1 MYLSHVNLKNFRN
14 YREATLE
21 APPGLILVRG
31 PNGAGKTNLLEAF
44 HFLALG
50 RSFRTSSDRDLVLR
64 GEDGLAVRAAAQT
77 ARGEQTL
84 EIHYAPAG
92 KRVVVNGETIP
103 RLVDYVGTLAVVA
116 FTPDD
121 LGLVKEEPASRRRF
135 LDVWLGQ
142 ESRDYLYTLQRY
154 QNVLR
159 SRNALLSRGAPRHE
173 IEPYDHELVAAGA
186 KLTALRARAAAALG
200 PAAASAY
207 ADLAPEA
214 EDFGAA
220 YAPAVPADGDDAE
233 EIAPAFERALRASRG
248 EEERRG
254 LTLVGPHRDDL
265 TLTVKGRDARRFA
278 SEGQQRT
285 AALSLRLAQFRLL
298 GEKRGDAP
306 LLLLDDVASELDE
319 ERQQRLAHAVRGAQ
333 QTWVTATSPPPGLEP
348 VANINI
354 SEGIITASGRRGL
367 PAAPDD
373 AGT

>member
-1 MYLSHVNLKNFRN
+1 VHLSRVNLENFRN

-44 HFLALG
+44 HFLALS
-50 RSFRTSSDRDLVLR
+50 RSFRTASDRDLIRR
-64 GEDGLAVRAAAQT
+64 GADDLAVRASVRAAP
-77 ARGEQTL
+77 GEQTL
-84 EIHYAPAG
+84 EIHYGAG
-92 KRVVVNGETIP
+92 GKSAAVNGETIP

-121 LGLVKEEPASRRRF
+121 LGLVKDEPANRRRF

-159 SRNALLSRGAPRHE
+159 SRNALLSRGASRPE
-173 IEPYDHELVAAGA
+173 IEPYDRELVAAGA

-214 EDFGAA
+214 EEFGAA
-220 YAPAVPADGDDAE
+220 YAPAVAADGDDEAYAE
-233 EIAPAFERALRASRG
+233 AFERALRDARD

-265 TLTVKGRDARRFA
+265 TLTVKRRDARRFA

-298 GEKRGDAP
+298 KEKRGEAP

-319 ERQQRLAHAVRGAQ
+319 ERQRRLAHAVRGAD
-333 QTWVTATSPPPGLEP
+333 QTWVTAAAAPPGIEP
-348 VANINI
+348 HANIYI
-354 SEGIITASGRRGL
+354 SEGIITARGPLGRG
-367 PAAPDD
+367 PASESAEK
-373 AGT
+373 

>member
-1 MYLSHVNLKNFRN
+1 LYLSHVNLENFRN

-50 RSFRTSSDRDLVLR
+50 RSFRTSSDRDLVRR
-64 GEDGLAVRAAAQT
+64 GEKDLAVRAAVQT
-77 ARGEQTL
+77 SPGEQTL
-84 EIHYAPAG
+84 EIHYGAAG
-92 KRVVVNGETIP
+92 KSAAVNGETIP

-121 LGLVKEEPASRRRF
+121 LALVKDEPANRRRF

-159 SRNALLSRGAPRHE
+159 SRNALLSRGAARAE
-173 IEPYDHELVAAGA
+173 IEPYDRELVAAGA

-200 PAAASAY
+200 PAAAAAY
-207 ADLAPEA
+207 ADLAPQAEA
-214 EDFGAA
+214 FDVA
-220 YAPAVPADGDDAE
+220 YAPAVPADGDGYEAYAE
-233 EIAPAFERALRASRG
+233 AFERALRDARD

-298 GEKRGDAP
+298 KEKRGDAP

-319 ERQQRLAHAVRGAQ
+319 ERQRRLAHAVRGAD
-333 QTWVTATSPPPGLEP
+333 QTWVTATQAPPGLEP
-348 VANINI
+348 YANIDI
-354 SEGIITASGRRGL
+354 SEGIISIPGPHGRPPASER
-367 PAAPDD
+367 PEK
-373 AGT
+373 

>member
-1 MYLSHVNLKNFRN
+1 MYLSHVNLENFRN

-44 HFLALG
+44 HFLALC
-50 RSFRTSSDRDLVLR
+50 RSFRTSSDRDLVRR
-64 GEDGLAVRAAAQT
+64 GADDLAVRASVQT
-77 ARGEQTL
+77 SPGEQTL
-84 EIHYAPAG
+84 EIHYGPGG
-92 KRVVVNGETIP
+92 KRAAVNGENIP
-103 RLVDYVGTLAVVA
+103 RLVDYVGTVAVVA

-121 LGLVKEEPASRRRF
+121 LALVKDEPANRRRF

-159 SRNALLSRGAPRHE
+159 SRNALLSRAAARDE
-173 IEPYDHELVAAGA
+173 IEPYDRELVAAGA
-186 KLTALRARAAAALG
+186 KLMELRARAAAALG

-214 EDFGAA
+214 EDFGVS
-220 YAPAVPADGDDAE
+220 YAPAVPADDELYA
-233 EIAPAFERALRASRG
+233 AAFERALRDARD

-298 GEKRGDAP
+298 KKKRGDAP
-306 LLLLDDVASELDE
+306 LLLLDDVASELDG
-319 ERQQRLAHAVRGAQ
+319 ERQRRLAHAVRGAD
-333 QTWVTATSPPPGLEP
+333 QTWVTATAAPPGLQP
-348 VANINI
+348 HANIYI
-354 SEGIITASGRRGL
+354 SEGIISAPGPRDAD
-367 PAAPDD
+367 PAPKD
-373 AGT
+373 AEN

>member
-1 MYLSHVNLKNFRN
+1 MYLSHVNLENFRN

-44 HFLALG
+44 HFLALA
-50 RSFRTSSDRDLVLR
+50 RSFRTSSDRDLVRR
-64 GEDGLAVRAAAQT
+64 GEKDLAVRASAQT
-77 ARGEQTL
+77 SPGEQTL
-84 EIHYAPAG
+84 EIHYGSGG
-92 KRVVVNGETIP
+92 KSAAVNGETIP

-121 LGLVKEEPASRRRF
+121 LALVKDEPANRRRF

-159 SRNALLSRGAPRHE
+159 SRNALLSRGASRSE
-173 IEPYDHELVAAGA
+173 IEPFDRELVAAGA
-186 KLTALRARAAAALG
+186 KLTALRARAASALG
-200 PAAASAY
+200 PAAAAAY
-207 ADLAPEA
+207 ADLAPQA
-214 EDFGAA
+214 EDFDAA
-220 YAPAVPADGDDAE
+220 YAPAVPADGDDDEAYAE
-233 EIAPAFERALRASRG
+233 AFERALRDARD

-265 TLTVKGRDARRFA
+265 TLTVKRRDARRFA

-298 GEKRGDAP
+298 KEKRGDAP

-319 ERQQRLAHAVRGAQ
+319 ERQRRLAHAVRGAD
-333 QTWVTATSPPPGLEP
+333 QTWVTATQAPPGLQP
-348 VANINI
+348 FANIDI
-354 SEGIITASGRRGL
+354 SEGIISGPALGGRAAASEG
-367 PAAPDD
+367 AEK
-373 AGT
+373 